1 MLTKHKGYKW
11 GPPIYDYT
19 EAQVDKVIWKVVPE
33 ENTRVTALQAGQADA
48 SQYVPYWSIKELQ
61 ANVPKVQK
69 LYEIWE
75 SDLI

>member
-33 ENTRVTALQAGQADA
+33 ENTRVTALQAGKPTPA
-48 SQYVPYWSIKELQ
+48 SMCPTGRSR
-61 ANVPKVQK
+61 
-69 LYEIWE
+69 
-75 SDLI
+75 S